1 MPSPRLKT
9 YSIIAL
15 ALTTCAA
22 AALAWTLYL
31 QVIKL
36 RAAAL
41 DDPAK
46 ADLQKR
52 LWDLEKR
59 NKDLEAQLARR
70 RGNPAGDVTDATADT
85 AGEAADAGRGP
96 GGRFNRRG
104 GGFANLETL
113 LDNPEFNK
121 LWTQQQKDRVKLAYS
136 DLFKQLKLSPDQADK
151 LNNLLV
157 ERQESILDVLA
168 AARAQGV
175 GGRDQIG
182 ALIQQANASVD
193 SQIQSLLGPDGYAQY
208 NNYLQ
213 TQPQRNQVNE
223 LQTRLA
229 AAGVPQLQDY
239 QTQQLTQ
246 ILAQNAPAAG
256 NGNGGGPRGGG
267 GFGGMGGMGGIMGGM
282 FGNNVTG
289 PTITPTAVTQAG
301 TVLTGDQMQALQ
313 QMQQEQAAQQ
323 QLMSLLR
330 QTYMNGGQGRQ
341 SGPAP
346 AGTSGA
352 ATTAPR
358 SGGG

>member
-1 MPSPRLKT
+1 MPSPRFKT

-15 ALTTCAA
+15 ALTTCAG
-22 AALAWTLYL
+22 AALAWNLYL

-70 RGNPAGDVTDATADT
+70 RANPGSD
-85 AGEAADAGRGP
+85 AADAAADGAGPAEAGRP
-96 GGRFNRRG
+96 AGGRFNRRG
-104 GGFANLETL
+104 GFANLSTL

-121 LWTQQQKDRVKLAYS
+121 LWTQQQKDRVKLAYA

-175 GGRDQIG
+175 TGRDQIG
-182 ALIQQANASVD
+182 SLIQQANASVD

-213 TQPQRNQVNE
+213 TAPQRNQVNE

-246 ILAQNAPAAG
+246 ILAQNSASTG
-256 NGNGGGPRGGG
+256 GGNGGGPRGGG
-267 GFGGMGGMGGIMGGM
+267 GGFGAMGGLMGGM

-289 PTITPTAVTQAG
+289 PAISETAVTQAG

>member
-1 MPSPRLKT
+1 MPSPRFKT
-9 YSIIAL
+9 FSIVAL
-15 ALTTCAA
+15 ALTTCIAA
-22 AALAWTLYL
+22 VLAWNLYL

-41 DDPAK
+41 DDPAR

-59 NKDLEAQLARR
+59 NKDLEAQLANRR
-70 RGNPAGDVTDATADT
+70 ARGGGGADEGGAADAAGN
-85 AGEAADAGRGP
+85 AADAGRP

-104 GGFANLETL
+104 GFANIATL

-121 LWTQQQKDRVKLAYS
+121 LWTQEQKSRVKLAYA
-136 DLFKQLKLSPDQADK
+136 DLFKRLNLTPDQADK
-151 LNNLLV
+151 LNDLLV
-157 ERQESILDVLA
+157 ERQESVLDVLS

-175 GGRDQIG
+175 SGRDQIG

-193 SQIQSLLGPDGYAQY
+193 SQIQSLLGTDGYAQY

-246 ILAQNAPAAG
+246 ILAQNAESG
-256 NGNGGGPRGGG
+256 SGGGGQRGGG
-267 GFGGMGGMGGIMGGM
+267 IGGMGGVMGGI

-289 PTITPTAVTQAG
+289 PTIAPNAVTQAG
-301 TVLTGDQMQALQ
+301 TVLTAEQLQTLQ
-313 QMQQEQAAQQ
+313 QMQQEQATQQ
-323 QLMSLLR
+323 QVMSLLR
-330 QTYMNGGQGRQ
+330 QTFMNGGQG
-341 SGPAP
+341 SA
-346 AGTSGA
+346 AGGAAAGAATGA
-352 ATTAPR
+352 ATTATPR
-358 SGGG
+358 PRGG

>member
-1 MPSPRLKT
+1 MPSPRFKT

-15 ALTTCAA
+15 ALTTCAG
-22 AALAWTLYL
+22 AALAWNLYL

-70 RGNPAGDVTDATADT
+70 RGTPGSD
-85 AGEAADAGRGP
+85 AADAAADGAGPAEAGRP
-96 GGRFNRRG
+96 AGGRFNRRG
-104 GGFANLETL
+104 GFANLSTL

-121 LWTQQQKDRVKLAYS
+121 LWTQQQKDRVKLAYA

-175 GGRDQIG
+175 TGRDQIG
-182 ALIQQANASVD
+182 SLIQQANASVD

-213 TQPQRNQVNE
+213 TAPQRNQVNE

-246 ILAQNAPAAG
+246 ILAQNSASTG
-256 NGNGGGPRGGG
+256 GGNGGGPRGGG
-267 GFGGMGGMGGIMGGM
+267 GGFGAMGGLMGGM

-289 PTITPTAVTQAG
+289 PAISETAVTQAG

>member
-15 ALTTCAA
+15 ALATCAG
-22 AALAWTLYL
+22 AALAWNLYL

-70 RGNPAGDVTDATADT
+70 RTNQGSDAADATADST
-85 AGEAADAGRGP
+85 AASAEAGRA

-104 GGFANLETL
+104 GFANLSTL

-168 AARAQGV
+168 AAREQGV

-213 TQPQRNQVNE
+213 TAPQRNQVNE

-239 QTQQLTQ
+239 QTQQLAQ
-246 ILAQNAPAAG
+246 ILAQNSAPAG
-256 NGNGGGPRGGG
+256 GGNGGGPRGGG
-267 GFGGMGGMGGIMGGM
+267 GGFGGMGGIMGGL

-301 TVLTGDQMQALQ
+301 TVLTGDQLQSLQ

-323 QLMSLLR
+323 QLQSLLR
-330 QTYMNGGQGRQ
+330 QTFMNGGQGGGQ
-341 SGPAP
+341 GGGTPA
-346 AGTSGA
+346 ASTGA
-352 ATTAPR
+352 APR
-358 SGGG
+358 ATPRTGGG